1 MIEESEIET
10 ELLGFVQR
18 EVFAPEAAVT
28 AETDLIAAGFDSMS
42 LVRILLFVE
51 LTYGLWIPEKE
62 INAVTLRN
70 LRALTGTVA
79 RLLHAA

>member
-18 EVFAPEAAVT
+18 EVFAPGVAVT

-51 LTYGLWIPEKE
+51 LTYGLWIPERE